1 MPLTIKLPK
10 LRLSRPEFDLPEQ
23 TGRADVAHYQAL
35 SDKLE
40 RLAHTA
46 GTNSDAFHKR
56 KEQIHALLHASK
68 RVQVQKVVQT
78 SKDIR
83 ALIELWQTCDECVDR
98 YPIDRAILEHFTALY
113 RRHSLLGLFAF
124 SQLFFDRF
132 DQLGDTQSF
141 AAFIR
146 TQFRLNAGRKFS
158 RTLARYAK
166 YAKTLFTV
174 EGPVWVV
181 KQTRKDSLPLETSA
195 ASLGIPMEREGRFF
209 TQCKNI
215 YYLDTL
221 KGLQVGQDHEVLREL
236 VRKDTYESAYESG
249 WLLGHKVVQ
258 IMVDKAAGHQEMPDN
273 WLRVILSIAG
283 DPRVSTRALN
293 YVRWWARLGSEHV
306 DQVRQWL
313 SRMDIELFLE
323 VLEDYTKHSRDPEL
337 KRMFPARKLFLKGVF
352 EKRLVRDARLFLSR
366 RAEDYVL
373 RNYRRNDIPA
383 YSRVKDASR
392 SVIYLNIDGK
402 HVVEGTHSF
411 SLRIYKRLPR
421 GNPIKDYERDVV
433 PSRDLGI
440 GLWEDYVS
448 EFGYDG
454 VVDITHHPASWQ
466 RKALVAFREFGT
478 HIDPS
483 DVLNSK
489 DYREYRRRY
498 GV

>member
-1 MPLTIKLPK
+1 MPLRIELPK
-10 LRLSRPEFDLPEQ
+10 LRLAKLEFALPEQ
-23 TGRADVAHYQAL
+23 TGRADITHYQAL

-46 GTNSDAFHKR
+46 GTNSDAFRKR
-56 KEQIHALLHASK
+56 KENIHAWLHAGK
-68 RVQVQKVVQT
+68 RVQEVART
-78 SKDIR
+78 PRDIR
-83 ALIELWQTCDECVDR
+83 PLVEVWQACDECVER
-98 YPIDRAILEHFTALY
+98 NPIDHATLKHFTAL
-113 RRHSLLGLFAF
+113 RQRHSLLVLFAF

-132 DQLGDTQSF
+132 DELGDIQAF

-146 TQFRLNAGRKFS
+146 TQFRLNAERKFS
-158 RTLARYAK
+158 QTLARLAK
-166 YAKTLFTV
+166 HTGTLFTIHGPARVV
-174 EGPVWVV
+174 EQARQDG
-181 KQTRKDSLPLETSA
+181 LPLETMA
-195 ASLGIPMEREGRFF
+195 EHLGLPMEREGRFF

-221 KGLQVGQDHEVLREL
+221 RGLQVGQNHEILSEL
-236 VRKDTYESAYESG
+236 AQKDTYESAYEDG
-249 WLLGHKVVQ
+249 WLLGHKVIQV
-258 IMVDKAAGHQEMPDN
+258 MVDKASGRQDMPDN

-283 DPRVSTRALN
+283 DPRVSMRAFN
-293 YVRWWARLGSEHV
+293 YVRWWARLGNEYV
-306 DQVRQWL
+306 KQVRQWL

-323 VLEDYTKHSRDPEL
+323 VLEDYTKYSRDSEL
-337 KRMFPARKLFLKGVF
+337 KRMFPARKRFLKGVF

-366 RAEDYVL
+366 RAEDYVQ
-373 RNYRRNDIPA
+373 RHYRKNDIPA
-383 YSRVKDASR
+383 YSRVKGASV
-392 SVIYLNIDGK
+392 SVIYLDIDGK

-411 SLRIYKRLPR
+411 SLRIYQQLPR

-448 EFGYDG
+448 EFGYNG

-483 DVLNSK
+483 DVLNSR

>member
-1 MPLTIKLPK
+1 MSLTIKLPK
-10 LRLSRPEFDLPEQ
+10 FKLIRVKFALPEQ
-23 TGRADVAHYQAL
+23 IGRADVAHYQAL

-46 GTNSDAFHKR
+46 GTGSDAFRKR
-56 KEQIHALLHASK
+56 KEHIHDLLHAGK
-68 RVQVQKVVQT
+68 YVQEVVKAH
-78 SKDIR
+78 KDIR
-83 ALIELWQTCDECVDR
+83 PLVELWQICDECVGR
-98 YPIDRAILEHFTALY
+98 HPIDRAILEHFTALR
-113 RRHSLLGLFAF
+113 RRHSLLVLFAF

-132 DQLGDTQSF
+132 DQLGDYQAF

-146 TQFRLNAGRKFS
+146 AQFRLNADRKFS
-158 RTLARYAK
+158 QALARLAK
-166 YAKTLFTV
+166 NAKTLFTD
-174 EGPVWVV
+174 EGPEQVV
-181 KQTRKDSLPLETSA
+181 KQARKDRLPLEIA
-195 ASLGIPMEREGRFF
+195 AERLGLPMEREGRFF

-215 YYLDTL
+215 YYLSTL
-221 KGLQVGQDHEVLREL
+221 KELQVGQDHEVLREL

-258 IMVDKAAGHQEMPDN
+258 IIVDKAAGHQEMPDN

-283 DPRVSTRALN
+283 DPRVSTRAVN
-293 YVRWWARLGSEHV
+293 YVRWWARLGNEYV
-306 DQVRQWL
+306 KQVRQWL

-323 VLEDYTKHSRDPEL
+323 VLEDYTKHSRDSDL
-337 KRMFPARKLFLKGVF
+337 QRMFPARKRFLKGVF
-352 EKRLVRDARLFLSR
+352 DKELVKDARLFLSR
-366 RAEDYVL
+366 QAEDYV
-373 RNYRRNDIPA
+373 RRHYRKNDIPA
-383 YSRVKDASR
+383 YSRVKGTSV
-392 SVIYLNIDGK
+392 SVIYLDIDGK

-411 SLRIYKRLPR
+411 SLRIYQRLPR

-448 EFGYDG
+448 EFGYNG

-483 DVLNSK
+483 DVLNSG
-489 DYREYRRRY
+489 DYRDYRRRY